1 MVFSYACMVLQR
13 IVVPAVLV
21 LAALMRPVGISFVYL
36 LMFFVSPFVPLA
48 TRRNFKGSVTAFFII
63 LLTLSTLVLLG
74 HITLQILAVSL
85 TLPIYNCS
93 FSERLLRHIGFVSFI
108 DLQPFAIIEWLVPE
122 VLVFAT
128 SLGSY
133 LTVKRVASQPVGA
146 EQLENGEVVDGQ
158 AENAQTSSQPSG
170 ADANGGDVQQ
180 ATVTTPLQQQQQQLR
195 KRVSMISQHI
205 HFEGLVKIS
214 PLFCLA
220 TLFFAA
226 VLRPSVPGGF
236 YFLIFLLAGTY
247 WATCQTLQ
255 RGFALLLR
263 CVMVVLVL
271 HSLSIVSYQTPWMQS
286 HLNHTTLTA
295 RLIGLEPL
303 IESYCSP
310 DIRVFLYNNKLS
322 LDSYLNPFALFFAY
336 FALALTTKHLIKP
349 RLEPKPATAFGQ
361 QLDCNS
367 SSINNTTGNKVN
379 RQLSLLTSQTSRG
392 RRDGSNPG
400 GGGTTITTT
409 TTTTNATSSTA
420 IRNQRLSV
428 SLRRDQRATL
438 NEPTETT
445 PLVRQSTRKARTPQ
459 PLESGSSVAPSVT
472 QRGNDIQLDSMEQR
486 SEQENTTTSI
496 LDQISYGFVS
506 VGGFIYQNSYIFTN
520 ILMMAWSIVYHSW
533 LTFVLLLWANVLW
546 MIPNQRKAMM
556 RSSPFIVLYA
566 EALLIAQYIYGMDLN
581 NEELPTSVPYLQ
593 TAGINLQQIGF
604 ERPIENQMR
613 PCVPLIVKTA
623 FVLMFW
629 VTSRQFFKEK
639 RDRRRDS
646 TLADIIAPLQI
657 TVGSAGSSY
666 LINDGKKTSKFL
678 KKAGD
683 VIKNLLVRL
692 WIWLLVLVIFLC
704 AITGENMTGFR
715 ICYMALFLFF
725 LLVFQSSSKA
735 WVKIM
740 YGFWLFLI
748 FYAMSILIL
757 IYTYQFDKFDKY
769 WSDYLNVSATLQK
782 DIGLKRYQTK
792 DLFLHLVSPT
802 IIVILTVIQV
812 HYFHKRFI
820 ASLQQQPLAG
830 GSAQQKPTETTALE
844 PAPSKRRGSAGSL
857 RRSQGPSAE
866 AAPGATTDFE
876 TSVRDLVR
884 ISFRK
889 IKNKSEYIFKNFKD
903 VFWRFL
909 ELHIMKAVYIAAFVC
924 SVSEVCVLHIIF
936 VGFCVLGA
944 TSRKAVQVV
953 ISRLI
958 SFIVTVI
965 VLSKMIYQI
974 EYLSHSQHNVVC
986 SDNRTANNAEWI
998 GLTKADKVTGGL
1010 MSLLRT
1016 YIIYMVIVTMHAV
1029 ISLRQLQMRVKI
1041 GALNAPPTKLLFP
1054 NIIRADA
1061 EKDLVGLVKYLL
1073 NFGFYKFGIEI
1084 SLIALVSTITYRQD
1098 IVAVVYALW
1107 LVVLLLLRRSQCAKI
1122 WGVFQ
1127 AFFAISILTQYIVLV
1142 GLPPSSCLVFPWDE
1156 GPFGEGIQR
1165 WTMLPGAL
1173 HFNHVPKLIFDF
1185 IVLVI
1190 LNRQKSIFC
1199 IEQRYASN
1207 DDYPGGSNRSVIAD
1221 IAQLGRV
1228 PFDNPTHDFCSYIRN
1243 YSDILKN
1250 GVLCGFYWFTLAVVF
1265 LAGTNIA
1272 DLLALG
1278 YLIGAFIFLWQGSDF
1293 YLRPIHTIIFR
1304 WKWLLAFNV
1313 ANILIKTSFQMAGC
1327 LFMTQLTKD
1336 CCWLVHMLG
1345 ITCTSNVLTEQI
1357 MLPEEAELALK
1368 PGECPKIT
1376 HQVVLLWDTICFA
1389 FIIFQLRIFKSHY
1402 FCHIITDTKANNI
1415 LASRGADIIE
1425 SLRHKQIA
1433 HRHDHEKQVLH
1444 KIKRKMERIRATQ
1457 QKMLRPLD
1465 KQTHFDEHGY
1475 PLPAPTVRRRKEI
1488 KLHPHATRAGD
1499 YYMFEEMDD
1508 KFELDLI
1515 HDEIDFLEE
1524 ENITESEMKMQRR
1537 KTLYDLLPASGLTRY
1552 IYLNPQKSKDA
1563 PPGEFPSTS
1572 KGISKERDAATASSS
1587 ASPAPTR
1594 DVGDLPVIPP
1604 PSTGLGREQ
1613 TSKET
1618 SDSKSKM
1625 EVDSGE
1631 VTAKDSDEDFDTNPI
1646 IRLLEGF
1653 LVTLTIRL
1661 NRFSRNYRFVN
1672 RILAGEKKTLKESS
1686 SLNRLGLSSAAA
1698 MFHFLKSNLESDE
1711 SDPPASSST
1720 PRRVVIAPPNA
1731 TEHSDPT
1738 STTLNTNTTTTPL
1751 SPPEPLQPTTT
1762 STPQQQHQH
1771 IRAAEEIIEL
1781 PVDTVDGV
1789 AHRKQSIN
1797 SSPPAKGAGEFNLE
1811 EENFAQRDHHII
1823 VEVLISSWY
1832 ALLANTDLI
1841 CYIVVFINQVVNASL
1856 ISLPLPIM
1864 VFLWGTLSLPR
1875 PTKTFWVTLI
1885 AYTQAIVLIKCI
1897 FQFKLIWSNYH
1908 QLPNQPLTPA
1918 KIFGVE
1924 NKAHYAI
1931 YDLILLLVLFLHR
1944 YLLKSQGLWKS
1955 GYKDTDNQFTKP
1967 TASIDERDDSDN
1979 LSQPDSRQLNDDAAQ
1994 KLSLQVSQA
2003 SLPGSPDFSKTG
2015 INQLERTKY
2024 TSSLYKFFF
2033 SLVHKSRLA
2042 TDVYALMFLCDFVN
2056 FFVLLFGFTAFGTQ
2070 QTESDEGVQTYLAEN
2085 KVPIPFLIM
2094 LLVQFLLIVI
2104 DRALYLRKALVNK
2117 IIFHFFSVIGI
2128 HIWMFFVVPAVTE
2141 RTFNSLAPPI
2151 IFYVIKCFYMLL
2163 SSYQIKSGY
2172 PKRILGNFFTK
2183 GFSMVNMIAFK
2194 VYMQIPFLYEL
2205 RTILDWVCIDST
2217 MTIFD
2222 WLKMEDIFS
2231 NIYLIRC
2238 TRQSETDFPAMRAQK
2253 KASLSKLIMGGTVV
2267 LLIVI
2272 CIWGPLCLFALGNA
2286 VGTSNVPFH
2295 VSLSIRIGPYDPI
2308 YTTNNYDSIFE
2319 INPEMY
2325 SQMTNAYIKEKQA
2338 LTFIAGYDATD
2349 VAAVRLAGNSPSLW
2363 NIAPPDR
2370 QRLLNDLRNN
2380 HTLKARFSYSL
2391 TRKAPAKGLKEN
2403 VGDEHAISLD
2413 ESFEGRAALIHMLS
2427 ETHDVEPIHSNGTTN
2442 GTTPEVEEVVVIP
2455 GMIPKFIKVLNS
2467 GDAAVVSV
2475 LSPKHYDYRP
2485 LVIKMH
2491 RDNETNGLWWEI
2503 RDYCNDTF
2511 YNETLSKFAYSNC
2524 TSGIVMYT
2532 FNDKKFPSTFS
2543 FLTAG
2548 GIIGLYTTFV
2558 LLASRF
2564 MKSFIGGQNRKIMF
2578 EDLPY
2583 VDRVLQ
2589 LCLDIYL
2596 VREALEFALEEDL
2609 FAKLLFLYRSPETL
2623 IKWTRPKEEYVDDDG
2638 DTDSIPSRMSVRRP
2652 EQLQPQQPQ

>member
-1 MVFSYACMVLQR
+1 MAFSYACLVLQR
-13 IVVPAVLV
+13 VVVPAVLV
-21 LAALMRPVGISFVYL
+21 LAALMRPVGISFVYM

-48 TRRNFKGSVTAFFII
+48 TRRNFKGSVTAFFLI
-63 LLTLSTLVLLG
+63 LLALSTLVLLG
-74 HITLQILAVSL
+74 HITLQILAVSV

-108 DLQPFAIIEWLVPE
+108 DLNPMAIIEWLAPE

-133 LTVKRVASQPVGA
+133 LTVKRVASQTVSS
-146 EQLENGEVVDGQ
+146 EQLENGEVTEGQ
-158 AENAQTSSQPSG
+158 AENAQANQTP
-170 ADANGGDVQQ
+170 ATDANGGGDVQQ
-180 ATVTTPLQQQQQQLR
+180 ATATTPLQQQQQQLR

-205 HFEGLVKIS
+205 HFEGLIKIS

-263 CVMVVLVL
+263 FVMVVLVL
-271 HSLSIVSYQTPWMQS
+271 HSLSIVSYQTPWMQL
-286 HLNHTTLTA
+286 HLNHTELTA

-303 IESYCSP
+303 IESYCGS
-310 DIRVFLYNNKLS
+310 DIRIMYYNNTLY

-349 RLEPKPATAFGQ
+349 RL
-361 QLDCNS
+361 
-367 SSINNTTGNKVN
+367 
-379 RQLSLLTSQTSRG
+379 
-392 RRDGSNPG
+392 
-400 GGGTTITTT
+400 
-409 TTTTNATSSTA
+409 
-420 IRNQRLSV
+420 
-428 SLRRDQRATL
+428 
-438 NEPTETT
+438 
-445 PLVRQSTRKARTPQ
+445 VRQSTRRSRTPQ
-459 PLESGSSVAPSVT
+459 PLESGSSVPASST
-472 QRGNDIQLDSMEQR
+472 QRGNDIQMDSMEQR

-566 EALLIAQYIYGMDLN
+566 EVLLVAQYIYGMDLDN
-581 NEELPTSVPYLQ
+581 SELPTKVS

-604 ERPIENQMR
+604 ERPKENQMR

-757 IYTYQFDKFDKY
+757 IYTYQFDKFDTY
-769 WSDYLNVSATLQK
+769 WNDYLNVSKTLQN

-820 ASLQQQPLAG
+820 ASLQQQPTPG
-830 GSAQQKPTETTALE
+830 GSATQKPTETTALE
-844 PAPSKRRGSAGSL
+844 PANPSRRRGSANSL

-866 AAPGATTDFE
+866 AAPPGATTDFE

-924 SVSEVCVLHIIF
+924 SVSEVCVLHIVF

-958 SFIVTVI
+958 SFIVTII

-974 EYLSHSQHNVVC
+974 EYLSHSQYNVVC
-986 SDNRTANNAEWI
+986 SDNRTANNAEWV
-998 GLTKADKVTGGL
+998 GLTKADKLEGGL

-1016 YIIYMVIVTMHAV
+1016 YIIYMVIVTLHAV
-1029 ISLRQLQMRVKI
+1029 ITLRQLQMRVKI

-1054 NIIRADA
+1054 HIVRADA

-1142 GLPPSSCLVFPWDE
+1142 GLPPSFCTVYPWDKDA
-1156 GPFGEGIQR
+1156 FGESIQR

-1185 IVLVI
+1185 MVLVI

-1199 IEQRYASN
+1199 IEQRYASS

-1278 YLIGAFIFLWQGSDF
+1278 YLIGAFVFLWQGSDF
-1293 YLRPIHTIIFR
+1293 YLRPIHTIISR

-1313 ANILIKTSFQMAGC
+1313 TNILIKTSFQMAGC
-1327 LFMTQLTKD
+1327 LFMTPLTTH

-1345 ITCTSNVLTEQI
+1345 ITCTSNVPPIVSEVL
-1357 MLPEEAELALK
+1357 EETIQ

-1425 SLRHKQIA
+1425 SLRQKQIT

-1537 KTLYDLLPASGLTRY
+1537 KTLYD
-1552 IYLNPQKSKDA
+1552 KSKDA
-1563 PPGEFPSTS
+1563 PGPDFPSTS
-1572 KGISKERDAATASSS
+1572 KGISKERDAASS

-1594 DVGDLPVIPP
+1594 DVADLPVIPP
-1604 PSTGLGREQ
+1604 PIITTTTTSGLGREA

-1625 EVDSGE
+1625 EIDSGE

-1698 MFHFLKSNLESDE
+1698 MFHFLKSNLESDD
-1711 SDPPASSST
+1711 SGQPASSST
-1720 PRRVVIAPPNA
+1720 PRRVVVAPPNA
-1731 TEHSDPT
+1731 NAPEHTNT
-1738 STTLNTNTTTTPL
+1738 STPLNTNTTTTPL
-1751 SPPEPLQPTTT
+1751 SPPEPLQPPTTT
-1762 STPQQQHQH
+1762 STPQQHHQH
-1771 IRAAEEIIEL
+1771 NRAVDEIIEL
-1781 PVDTVDGV
+1781 PVDTVD
-1789 AHRKQSIN
+1789 AATSRKQSIN
-1797 SSPPAKGAGEFNLE
+1797 SSPPAKGTMFSRKSDSGLPEIRVKAPSVDRGAHYYYNHHSGGGGGSGSLSKHWSYEQVDSAGEFNLE

-1856 ISLPLPIM
+1856 ISLPLPLM

-1885 AYTQAIVLIKCI
+1885 AYTQAIVLVKCV
-1897 FQFKLIWSNYH
+1897 FQFKLIWSNY
-1908 QLPNQPLTPA
+1908 QRLPNKPLSTA

-1924 NKAHYAI
+1924 EKAHYAI

-1967 TASIDERDDSDN
+1967 TASIDDREDSDN
-1979 LSQPDSRQLNDDAAQ
+1979 LSQPDSRQLNEEAAQ
-1994 KLSLQVSQA
+1994 KMSLQVSQA
-2003 SLPGSPDFSKTG
+2003 SLPGSPEYSKTG
-2015 INQLERTKY
+2015 INPLERTKY
-2024 TSSLYKFFF
+2024 TSSLHKFFF
-2033 SLVHKSRLA
+2033 NLVHKSRLA

-2141 RTFNSLAPPI
+2141 RSFNSLAPPI

-2253 KASLSKLIMGGTVV
+2253 KASLSKLLMGGTVV

-2286 VGTSNVPFH
+2286 VGTSNVPYH

-2319 INPEMY
+2319 INQTMY
-2325 SQMTNAYIKEKQA
+2325 SEMTNAYISDKQA
-2338 LTFIAGYDATD
+2338 VTFITGYDPTD
-2349 VAAVRLAGNSPSLW
+2349 VAAVKLAGNSPSLW

-2413 ESFEGRAALIHMLS
+2413 ESFEGRAALIRMLS
-2427 ETHDVEPIHSNGTTN
+2427 ETHELDQAPIVDISANGTNSTN
-2442 GTTPEVEEVVVIP
+2442 GTNPQPDVKVLSPAEDIVVIP

-2475 LSPKHYDYRP
+2475 LNKKNNDYRP

-2503 RDYCNDTF
+2503 RDYCEDAF
-2511 YNETLSKFAYSNC
+2511 YTETLSKFAYSNC

-2652 EQLQPQQPQ
+2652 EQLQQPQ